1 MNGIIKKAVQEA
13 AWGDAIIAAS
23 WLGKAVVSL
32 WGISSRM
39 YGCAK
44 TATRYYADIR
54 GSASGVSPQQ
64 LLRHRESVIP
74 AYAVR
79 LL

>member
-39 YGCAK
+39 YA
-44 TATRYYADIR
+44 
-54 GSASGVSPQQ
+54 VSYTHLDVYKRQ
-64 LLRHRESVIP
+64 LLGS
-74 AYAVR
+74 
-79 LL
+79 LFW